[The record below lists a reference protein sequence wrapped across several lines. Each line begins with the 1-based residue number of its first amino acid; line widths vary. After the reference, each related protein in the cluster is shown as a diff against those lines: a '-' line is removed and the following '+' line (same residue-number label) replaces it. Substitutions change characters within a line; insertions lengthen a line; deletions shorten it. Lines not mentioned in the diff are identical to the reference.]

1 MHPRHSCGEVDD
13 RCDFLE
19 VSDCFCE
26 AQTSHT
32 KLGLAS
38 LQEYVFTV
46 DRIRHTRANRSHSV
60 DEDQESHLCSHNAL
74 APHSMIWLA
83 SKKVFAVELERMAEE
98 CMTSDSLKDPI
109 AGQEEALM

>member
-1 MHPRHSCGEVDD
+1 MHPRHSCGVVDD

-19 VSDCFCE
+19 GSDYFYE
-26 AQTSHT
+26 AHTSHI
-32 KLGLAS
+32 GLERAS
-38 LQEYVFTV
+38 LQALVFAV
-46 DRIRHTRANRSHSV
+46 ARIRHKRASHSRSV
-60 DEDQESHLCSHNAL
+60 DEDQESHLCFHSVL
-74 APHSMIWLA
+74 AQHLMIWLA